1 MTNTPEN
8 FEAIPSDRLVRAS
21 GGASCNIS
29 GLPASAQSIIMSE
42 SGGDPTAK
50 NPHSTAFGLGQ
61 LIVANRKSIMG
72 GNFASTNCG
81 DQIDAFKKYTIG
93 RYGSFD
99 KALAFRNRKGWY

>member
-1 MTNTPEN
+1 MKAQDAFDT
-8 FEAIPSDRLVRAS
+8 IPAADLTRPS
-21 GGASCNIS
+21 GSASCDLS
-29 GLPASAQSIIMSE
+29 SLPASARSIVMSE

-61 LIVANRKSIMG
+61 LIVANRKAIMG
-72 GNFASTNCG
+72 SNFASTDCG
-81 DQIDAFKKYTIG
+81 AQIDAFKKYTIG